1 MQKGPAVSRFEAA
14 HKCFSELFEA
24 DVARL
29 YAGETLV
36 VRSARREEAQGGVTT
51 PVWILVT
58 EGRGVVSTSRFLYR
72 VAGAWAEA
80 FAAPDYLLRP
90 AYLGELQAI
99 VSRALDAPA
108 VVSRERIFAPG
119 SDFKAGPKTILQP
132 LPGFAAVRRRRPARP
147 RRARGR
153 AAAVP
158 LRGERPCVGERR
170 AGRRLLRVRPN
181 GAAAGAALTKRL
193 FLIADC

>member
-1 MQKGPAVSRFEAA
+1 MSRFGAV
-14 HKCFSELFEA
+14 HNCFSELFEA

-36 VRSARREEAQGGVTT
+36 VRSVRREETQGGVTT

-72 VAGAWAEA
+72 IVGAWAEA
-80 FAAPDYLLRP
+80 FSAPDYLLRP
-90 AYLGELQAI
+90 AYLGELQAA

-108 VVSRERIFAPG
+108 VVSHDRVFAPG

-132 LPGFAAVRRRRPARP
+132 LPGPAPSAVADRLARAAREGVVPLFLCAESDHASASAALSAGCFECGRTARLQVRR
-147 RRARGR
+147 
-153 AAAVP
+153 
-158 LRGERPCVGERR
+158 
-170 AGRRLLRVRPN
+170 
-181 GAAAGAALTKRL
+181 
-193 FLIADC
+193 